1 MSVGGRVQIF
11 SLTHTLREN
20 YLYRTLV
27 LSNSR
32 MPFTSFTSVQS
43 LHKTWSGLEGDSLS
57 GISTFHLIPN
67 WCLLGQK
74 DGKKKKRIYEREL
87 PHSYMTRG
95 QRKITSEYFIVWT
108 RMVTTILFSFIPGN
122 QGQPDIFLFTSFH
135 QGKKCPSSKAA
146 VRMSLLWVWKTVLR
160 ISFKSLRSC
169 SRLMPL
175 ICYVSKGNVT
185 GKG

>member
-74 DGKKKKRIYEREL
+74 DGKKKKKGFMKESYHILTWHGDKEKSPVNILLCGHVWSPRFCSPLYLEIKVNLTYFCL
-87 PHSYMTRG
+87 PHFTRVKNALLVK
-95 QRKITSEYFIVWT
+95 QRSECPCSGSE
-108 RMVTTILFSFIPGN
+108 RQCSG
-122 QGQPDIFLFTSFH
+122 FL
-135 QGKKCPSSKAA
+135 SKA
-146 VRMSLLWVWKTVLR
+146 
-160 ISFKSLRSC
+160 
-169 SRLMPL
+169 
-175 ICYVSKGNVT
+175 
-185 GKG
+185 

>member
-1 MSVGGRVQIF
+1 MGGCKYSV
-11 SLTHTLREN
+11 LHTHLEKITYTGLWYSATLEC
-20 YLYRTLV
+20 
-27 LSNSR
+27 
-32 MPFTSFTSVQS
+32 PS
-43 LHKTWSGLEGDSLS
+43 LHSLQSNLSTKHGQVWREILSLEFPHFTWFLTGVSL
-57 GISTFHLIPN
+57 GR
-67 WCLLGQK
+67 K
-74 DGKKKKRIYEREL
+74 MEKKKKRIYEREL